1 MWAEYRAALR
11 RAECE
16 SHFLRAS
23 GRYPLGGVGDVNTYA
38 VFAELDRG
46 LLAPGGRAGI
56 IIPTGIA
63 TDYTYREFFADLMR
77 GSDLASLYDFENRRG
92 IFPGVHRSYKFCLL
106 TVRNAAGRD
115 AAAPADFAFFLHDPD
130 DLADPDRHF
139 ILTDAD
145 LALINPNTR
154 TCPVFRTRR
163 DAELTM
169 KALHAMPRMGR

>member
-1 MWAEYRAALR
+1 M
-11 RAECE
+11 
-16 SHFLRAS
+16 
-23 GRYPLGGVGDVNTYA
+23 NTYA

-46 LLAPGGRAGI
+46 LLAPDGRAGI
-56 IIPTGIA
+56 IVPTGIA
-63 TDYTYREFFADLMR
+63 TDYTYSRVLRRPDAGQRPGQPVRLREPPRHLPAVD
-77 GSDLASLYDFENRRG
+77 S
-92 IFPGVHRSYKFCLL
+92 RSYKFCLL

-139 ILTDAD
+139 ILTAAD

-163 DAELTM
+163 DAELN
-169 KALHAMPRMGR
+169 A